1 MSSPALSE
9 LKSTL
14 SGEIVGP
21 GEEGYDYGIARWS
34 DSCSKPATYV
44 AFPRNA
50 EDVAAVINFGRSEGL
65 ELAICGGGHSWS
77 GASSTTGLV
86 IHLGKYLNT
95 TRCDPEERLL
105 YVGGGALWE
114 TVDKAAYEHGL
125 ATVGGTVNHTGVGGL
140 TLGGGYGWLS
150 GRHGVTSD
158 NLVQITVVL
167 ASGEIVTASETEHPD
182 LFWGCGGSNFGVVTE
197 FVLKAHPQ
205 RPAVFVTILNFP
217 VRKLETFIEGVENW
231 FETVTPDEA
240 CAFGFTQGGPQ
251 TSPDGP
257 SIQMIYFYN
266 GSSED
271 GRKAAEKL
279 YNIGPTSEMPFNELP
294 YVQLNSMMNQASAHG
309 GRKYMKGVTVQPKLT
324 LETAKALLAT
334 MNESVKDNPGFLVT
348 GCQFEY
354 VPKSAITSV
363 PLESTAFTGRGTG
376 RECLLFAMYTDPS
389 LDTRARDTIRDWSH
403 VLSERSTIATHG
415 GKGDE
420 AYVPSYTNYDPEPRS
435 AALAFGSNYNRLREV
450 KRRYDPENVWRKWYP
465 IEPAPLTA

>member
-1 MSSPALSE
+1 MSSSALIQ

-44 AFPRNA
+44 IFPKNA
-50 EDVAAVINFGRSEGL
+50 EDVAAAINFGRSEGL

-95 TRCDPEERLL
+95 ARCDPDERLL

-114 TVDKAAYEHGL
+114 TVDKSAYEHGL

-150 GRHGVTSD
+150 GRHGITSD
-158 NLVQITVVL
+158 NLVRITVVL
-167 ASGEIVTASETEHPD
+167 ASGEIVKASETEHPD
-182 LFWGCGGSNFGVVTE
+182 LFWGCRGKYSSRFWCKYIPCPHKFWAGGGSNFGVVTE

-205 RPAVFVTILNFP
+205 RPTVFVTMLNFP
-217 VRKLETFIEGVENW
+217 VSKLESFIEGVENW

-240 CAFGFTQGGPQ
+240 CAFGFTQAGPQ
-251 TSPDGP
+251 PSPDGP

-266 GSSED
+266 GSPED
-271 GRKAAEKL
+271 GKKAAEKL
-279 YNIGPTSEMPFNELP
+279 YAIGPTSEMPFNELP

-309 GRKYMKGVTVQPKLT
+309 GRKYMKGVTLQPKLT
-324 LETAKALLAT
+324 LETAKALLAA
-334 MNESVKDNPGFLVT
+334 MAESVKDNPGFLVT
-348 GCQFEY
+348 GCQF
-354 VPKSAITSV
+354 
-363 PLESTAFTGRGTG
+363 
-376 RECLLFAMYTDPS
+376 
-389 LDTRARDTIRDWSH
+389 
-403 VLSERSTIATHG
+403 
-415 GKGDE
+415 
-420 AYVPSYTNYDPEPRS
+420 
-435 AALAFGSNYNRLREV
+435 
-450 KRRYDPENVWRKWYP
+450 
-465 IEPAPLTA
+465 

>member
-1 MSSPALSE
+1 MTSSTLSE
-9 LKSTL
+9 LKSVL

-21 GEEGYDYGIARWS
+21 GEEGYDFGIRRWS

-44 AFPRNA
+44 VFPKNA
-50 EDVAAVINFGRSEGL
+50 EDVAAAIKFGRAEGL

-95 TRCDPEERLL
+95 ARCDSDERLL

-150 GRHGVTSD
+150 GRLGVTTD

-167 ASGEIVTASETEHPD
+167 ATGDIVTASETDHPD
-182 LFWGCGGSNFGVVTE
+182 LFWGCRGGGSNFGVVTE

-205 RPAVFVTILNFP
+205 RPTVFLTILTFP
-217 VRKLETFIEGVENW
+217 VDKLETFIEGVESW

-251 TSPDGP
+251 PASNGP
-257 SIQMIYFYN
+257 AIQMLYFYN
-266 GSSED
+266 GTPED
-271 GRKAAEKL
+271 GKKAAKKL
-279 YNIGPTSEMPFNELP
+279 YDIGPIAEMPFNELP

-324 LETAKALLAT
+324 LEAAKDLLAA
-334 MNESVKDNPGFLVT
+334 MNESVKDNPGFLVS

-354 VPKSAITSV
+354 VPKHAISSV
-363 PLESTAFTGRGTG
+363 PLESSAFVGRGAG
-376 RECLLFAMYTDPS
+376 RECLIFAMYTDPS
-389 LDTRARDTIRDWSH
+389 LDTRARDTVRHWSN
-403 VLSERSTIATHG
+403 VLSDTGSKAAP
-415 GKGDE
+415 GDD
-420 AYVPSYTNYDPEPRS
+420 AYVSGYTNYDPEPKS
-435 AALAFGSNYNRLREV
+435 AALAFGPNYNRLREV
-450 KRRYDPENVWRKWYP
+450 KRRYDPENVWSK
-465 IEPAPLTA
+465 